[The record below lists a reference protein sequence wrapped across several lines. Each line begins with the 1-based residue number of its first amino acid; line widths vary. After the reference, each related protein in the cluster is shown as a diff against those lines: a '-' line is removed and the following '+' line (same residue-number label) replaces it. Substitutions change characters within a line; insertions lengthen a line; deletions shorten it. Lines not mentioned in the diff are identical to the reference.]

1 MVAIPSLG
9 KIVILAII
17 GVAAFLFFSRSQQVG
32 PGRAAGEIG
41 EGLGSIGGG
50 VQSFL
55 TGIGTGTAQLLNP
68 AFSLVELARQGGS
81 LFGFNSSEPAGTRQT
96 EQRPRELINAA
107 GSGGPRGA
115 IEANIEAGRGTRSAY
130 ERSLQQSFR
139 QLQEAGTLNQY
150 RGYFREVQEYLTPGQ
165 RRLL

>member
-17 GVAAFLFFSRSQQVG
+17 GVAAFLFFSRSQSVG

-50 VQSFL
+50 VQQFL

-81 LFGFNSSEPAGTRQT
+81 LFGFGGGTRQV
-96 EQRPRELINAA
+96 EQRPREAANNA
-107 GSGGPRGA
+107 GSYPGVAR
-115 IEANIEAGRGTRSAY
+115 NIQRNIQTGVNTRSQYNDALQDSFDSIVKAGR
-130 ERSLQQSFR
+130 
-139 QLQEAGTLNQY
+139 LNEF
-150 RGYFREVQEYLTPGQ
+150 RGYYRSVSEYLTPAQ
-165 RRLL
+165 RELL